1 MARQQGDVPLIPL
14 RTAWPDTKPG
24 LDALRALDPPVLL
37 ATLSNGTLRLLIDIV
52 RPALPLRHSLR
63 PFEPLC

>member
-1 MARQQGDVPLIPL
+1 VRQQIDVPLILL
-14 RTAWPDTKPG
+14 RAAWPDTKPG

-52 RPALPLRHSLR
+52 RPSLPLSHSLHSS
-63 PFEPLC
+63 EPLR